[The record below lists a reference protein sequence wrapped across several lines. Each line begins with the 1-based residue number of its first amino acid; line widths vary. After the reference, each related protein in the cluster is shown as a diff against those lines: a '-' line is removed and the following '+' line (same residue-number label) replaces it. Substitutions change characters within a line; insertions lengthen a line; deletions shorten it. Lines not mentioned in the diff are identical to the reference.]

1 MVAIFIYDNETERRQ
16 HLSAIHML
24 SIASGIPEDDIRSL
38 YESELSILKEHAR
51 IKDFLSV
58 LVSRKIRGKL
68 EQNKPAL

>member
-1 MVAIFIYDNETERRQ
+1 
-16 HLSAIHML
+16 ML